1 MRWLSTASIKPRPGS
16 LVLVKT
22 RRATCTCSGY
32 DDRVVYYDEKGVFQ
46 GIKNQKWVDK
56 WLYSEMNDT
65 LTDEAKRLIKPEPCK
80 NCVV

>member
-1 MRWLSTASIKPRPGS
+1 MRWNNFPALKPAPGS
-16 LVLVKT
+16 LVTIKT
-22 RRATCTCSGY
+22 RNAHCTCSGY
-32 DDRVVYYDEKGVFQ
+32 AERVVYYDEKGVFQ

-80 NCVV
+80 NCTI

>member
-1 MRWLSTASIKPRPGS
+1 MTWQNAHRIKPAPGS

-56 WLYSEMNDT
+56 WLYAEENDT
-65 LTDEAKRLIKPEPCK
+65 LTDEAKRLTMPQPCK
-80 NCVV
+80 NCVA